1 MVRIRLRRIGAK
13 KKPVYRIVVTDIGSP
28 RDGRFIETI
37 GTYDPRSMPETVQ
50 LDPARAAYWLSVGA
64 QPTESVARFLR
75 KANLLDDNGKA
86 VPLAQEVPA
95 AA

>member
-1 MVRIRLRRIGAK
+1 
-13 KKPVYRIVVTDIGSP
+13 
-28 RDGRFIETI
+28 
-37 GTYDPRSMPETVQ
+37 MPETVQ

>member
-1 MVRIRLRRIGAK
+1 MVRIRLRRMGAK
-13 KKPVYRIVVTDIGSP
+13 KKPVYRIVVTDINSP

-37 GTYDPRSMPETVQ
+37 GTYDPRTEPETIQ
-50 LDPARAAYWLSVGA
+50 LDEGRAAYWLSVGA

-75 KANLLDDNGKA
+75 KANLLDASGKT
-86 VPLAQEVPA
+86 VPVVQESPA